1 MVVLVQRSNLACTG
15 IERGM
20 SKSPHAQDILPL
32 SPKYCSGSGGRS
44 VDKKRRNPGVLIK
57 WIHAHSNHPYP
68 TKSEKDYLTLYAG
81 MNLRQLND
89 WFANARRNI
98 KKKGGYESWK
108 EKHPGHSACLTVSGE

>member
-1 MVVLVQRSNLACTG
+1 
-15 IERGM
+15 M
-20 SKSPHAQDILPL
+20 SKAPQDLAPA
-32 SPKYCSGSGGRS
+32 SPKYCSGSRSHGRS
-44 VDKKRRNPGVLIK
+44 LAEKKRRNPGVLIK
-57 WIHAHSNHPYP
+57 WIHAHCNHPYP

-108 EKHPGHSACLTVSGE
+108 EKHPGHSACLTVPGEFFNS